1 MRPGRR
7 IAELAADE
15 PALALVWSVVLS
27 LVAGT
32 AVLTADRRVWA
43 YLTVCL
49 VLTAVVAT
57 AHAAARFSRG
67 LLAMLLVLGCLHM
80 AGGLLPSSRGVLYDY
95 WLVDGVLKYDQAVHV
110 FGSLAATWA
119 SWQLAGRYLDLVRTP
134 PRAQA
139 LIACLGGMGK
149 GAVNEVVEFLSGGT
163 HTGGYANT
171 GWDLVFDLAGCAAMA
186 VYLVQSRADRRTP
199 VSGMLPDRAPS
210 TTTGSSVH

>member
-7 IAELAADE
+7 IAELAGDE
-15 PALALVWSVVLS
+15 PVLALVWSVVLTLVVGAA
-27 LVAGT
+27 LVAG
-32 AVLTADRRVWA
+32 DRRVWA

-67 LLAMLLVLGCLHM
+67 LLAMLIVLGVLHL
-80 AGGLLPSSRGVLYDY
+80 AGGLIPSAGGVLYDY
-95 WLVDGVLKYDQAVHV
+95 WLVDGVLKYDQAVHA
-110 FGSLAATWA
+110 FGSVAATWA
-119 SWQLAGRYLDLVRTP
+119 SWQLAGRYLDLARTP
-134 PRAQA
+134 ARVQA

-171 GWDLVFDLAGCAAMA
+171 GWDLVFDLAGCLAMA
-186 VYLVQSRADRRTP
+186 VYLVESRADRRTP
-199 VSGMLPDRAPS
+199 GPSGILQRAPS
-210 TTTGSSVH
+210 TEPVH